1 MNWADLAAP
10 FDPADIKHRKGPNGK
25 QLPYVTNRAIQDR
38 LDSVVG
44 PGNWKNEFR
53 EWGIGSPGVLCG
65 LSIRINDGTRDPE
78 WITKWDGAEQ
88 TDIEAVKGGLSDAM
102 KRAAVQWGIGRYLY
116 QTETG
121 TAPENGKTSG
131 GNAGQAPTQHSTPV
145 AKPGPYAPTVK
156 QIAFY
161 ERLVS
166 SPAFTE
172 DERKRALTW
181 LADKATRQTIKDQID
196 WLKRQVEVRAP
207 KREAAAQ

>member
-1 MNWADLAAP
+1 
-10 FDPADIKHRKGPNGK
+10 
-25 QLPYVTNRAIQDR
+25 
-38 LDSVVG
+38 
-44 PGNWKNEFR
+44 
-53 EWGIGSPGVLCG
+53 
-65 LSIRINDGTRDPE
+65 
-78 WITKWDGAEQ
+78 
-88 TDIEAVKGGLSDAM
+88 M

-131 GNAGQAPTQHSTPV
+131 GNAGQAPTQHSPV

-166 SPAFTE
+166 SPVFTE

-196 WLKRQVEVRAP
+196 WLKRQVETRTPHARQRRSEPQGSSEGLGGIRPSHDKRTEFLIPVGGVLLRAKMP
-207 KREAAAQ
+207 APTRKGEASRLSER